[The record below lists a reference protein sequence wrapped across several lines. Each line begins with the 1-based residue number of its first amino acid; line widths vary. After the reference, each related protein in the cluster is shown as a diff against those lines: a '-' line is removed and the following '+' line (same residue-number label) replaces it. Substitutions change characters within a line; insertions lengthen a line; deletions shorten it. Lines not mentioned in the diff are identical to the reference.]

1 MHRIR
6 AGILLKGD
14 PANTVAAEQSL
25 QAAIAVAR
33 SQKARSFELRAALS
47 LAKLYRTANRDGDA
61 HPVLTPD
68 VEGFPPTQQFSEL
81 AEAQTIL
88 AALSL

>member
-1 MHRIR
+1 LALSRVEFIC
-6 AGILLKGD
+6 
-14 PANTVAAEQSL
+14 VAAEL
-25 QAAIAVAR
+25 
-33 SQKARSFELRAALS
+33 
-47 LAKLYRTANRDGDA
+47 KLLEMLPHRQTGSNLGDA
-61 HPVLTPD
+61 HPVLTPA